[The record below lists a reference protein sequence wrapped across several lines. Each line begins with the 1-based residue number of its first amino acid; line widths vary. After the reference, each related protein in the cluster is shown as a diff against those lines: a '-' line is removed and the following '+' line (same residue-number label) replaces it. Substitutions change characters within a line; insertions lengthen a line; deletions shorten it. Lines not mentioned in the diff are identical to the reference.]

1 MSSRASSAQ
10 TLFLGAKGEYTT
22 SPAFYYPKQDDLP
35 AVMPCYRIIDDDG
48 VVWGATERGFLVGMK
63 FVLLS
68 GEGATLTY
76 QLTHLL
82 PCIRRGIPTVGG
94 F

>member
-1 MSSRASSAQ
+1 MLTRFDLLVVEIRAVSAVIRNEIFVAG
-10 TLFLGAKGEYTT
+10 LL
-22 SPAFYYPKQDDLP
+22 DDEML
-35 AVMPCYRIIDDDG
+35 AAYCLLIDDDG